1 MGESVKFTPG
11 KLTLKLARMCD
22 DQPIFG
28 YTICVDGKIPPIA
41 GAGVSAPSHALIV
54 SPEFRQQVTTG
65 FTEEEVEGYARLFA
79 ASAELC
85 AAIKRTI
92 ERLDKDNMC
101 QCDEGDLPCDSCLI
115 KHDLRD
121 ALASASR
128 GEGEGG

>member
-22 DQPIFG
+22 DQLIFG

-41 GAGVSAPSHALIV
+41 GAGVSPPNHHLIV

-65 FTEEEVEGYARLFA
+65 FTEVEVEAYARLFVA
-79 ASAELC
+79 APELY
-85 AAIKRTI
+85 AALERAQQDINWMLNNGKLLDGGVFDYI
-92 ERLDKDNMC
+92 ET
-101 QCDEGDLPCDSCLI
+101 
-115 KHDLRD
+115 

-128 GEGEGG
+128 GGEGGK